1 MAYSDRELLARLIQC
16 EAGGEGEIGMKAV
29 AGVVMNRVNAT
40 AASTPGWVREA
51 SATSSFSPINLCAP
65 VRRKMAYIILKIS
78 TICGPNRFTMTLP
91 TGRSRETGYQRWRIR
106 CGSTTP
112 SAPPAA
118 PGFHQTWGTGRPGSA
133 TIAFITPQMLITKL
147 ERCHYGK
154 YSE

>member
-40 AASTPGWVREA
+40 GGEYARVGQEA

-118 PGFHQTWGTGRPGSA
+118 PGFHQTWVLADPDRRP
-133 TIAFITPQMLITKL
+133 LL
-147 ERCHYGK
+147 L
-154 YSE
+154 